1 MTDTTKEHFITTGGF
16 IKRYMA
22 NLKVSKTNEDAYNLT
37 EEEFYK
43 EFGINKYS
51 SYDSFRVVKNRRFKK
66 N

>member
-1 MTDTTKEHFITTGGF
+1 MTETSKEHFITTGGF

-22 NLKVSKTNEDAYNLT
+22 NLKKCRTNEDAYNLT
-37 EEEFYK
+37 EEEFMK
-43 EFGINKYS
+43 EFGTNKYS